1 MIGFLEIPALRGS
14 KNIHEMN
21 SKALR
26 IEIID
31 HLQADEFIWKIM
43 LYDYCLFHFT
53 DQDKVI
59 ILTDRKNIFSN

>member
-1 MIGFLEIPALRGS
+1 
-14 KNIHEMN
+14 MN
-21 SKALR
+21 SKALLR